1 MSSKLVV
8 ISCLVWMLLLLLLLA
23 ANSPAAASLCQ
34 LGNVASNYPH
44 QALPNQQIQVNTTIS
59 GSCASDGEDYFSAR
73 VDLVDK
79 LSNSTISSNSTP
91 IGYNATDFSVTVEN
105 GVVTPSMNVTWPLE
119 IDVYVTESGGV
130 VGKYLFTT
138 SNATIQV
145 GVMPVPEFHSEP
157 GLVIAIMV
165 LAATLMI
172 RRELSNP
179 RRI

>member
-8 ISCLVWMLLLLLLLA
+8 CISCLVWMLLIV
-23 ANSPAAASLCQ
+23 ANSPAASLCQ
-34 LGNVASNYPH
+34 LGNVTSNYPH
-44 QALPNQQIQVNTTIS
+44 QALPNQQIQVSTTIA

-105 GVVTPSMNVTWPLE
+105 VVVTPSMNVTWPLE

-130 VGKYLFTT
+130 VGKYLFTV

-145 GVMPVPEFHSEP
+145 GAMPVPELHAEP
-157 GLVIAIMV
+157 GLVISIMV
-165 LAATLMI
+165 LAATLMV
-172 RRELSNP
+172 RRKLSNP